1 MRADDRDAIVS
12 KSHIDAEETIRRRA
26 YEIYCERGRRP
37 GSELE
42 DWLRAEREVV
52 GGSSRSDAQ
61 NRATVIGPANPRQR
75 PGGSSI

>member
-26 YEIYCERGRRP
+26 YEIYCERGRQP
-37 GSELE
+37 GSEIE

-52 GGSSRSDAQ
+52 GGSSRTDAQ
-61 NRATVIGPANPRQR
+61 SRATVVGPANPR
-75 PGGSSI
+75 PGPGRSST